1 VTKVKYDGVID
12 AVHYQPDGQVDWVRA
27 YLRRGPTYSDH
38 VLVRRRGL
46 VDYLKSGKKFVVGDR
61 VPQMAGTF
69 HVTTPIRLIL
79 RAGREVLVTGDSQAE
94 HDLLDGAPVI

>member
-1 VTKVKYDGVID
+1 
-12 AVHYQPDGQVDWVRA
+12 
-27 YLRRGPTYSDH
+27 
-38 VLVRRRGL
+38 
-46 VDYLKSGKKFVVGDR
+46 
-61 VPQMAGTF
+61 MAGTF